1 MKSTN
6 KKTFCLPIL
15 IFILTV
21 VACLILKVLAF
32 SIPSEIVKKN
42 VEKSQI
48 TIENTGDYPILA
60 MWNSSYEWI
69 DKGWNISDFYTE
81 WMMVNVAY
89 NVESDHPLKS
99 SMLNTR
105 IMSDTS
111 NASLSLLN
119 DMNSAYTLQD
129 IDNPVQYWL
138 GSAAIIR
145 ILLYFYDYSQILTL
159 LHFMF
164 GLLIFLTSICLY
176 RRTQSIGTS
185 MAFILALYCISATTV
200 SFSFTY
206 GMVFIVAFLFIIVIC
221 NYCSDLSNGPILFL
235 VVGTITAF
243 IDWMSTPSV
252 TCTLPLAVFIVI
264 TYDTTSFSVKD
275 MVFKRLLNI
284 INCGM
289 SWCIGYAG
297 MLMSKWFFSMIF
309 TNENIIQI
317 VQKRVLADSGVEI
330 SNKIQYYFEIL
341 NNYFKMLTSYKLNL
355 NWIWCVIIIITI
367 IGFLWKVC
375 SQTSYSLYIEL
386 LIISIVPFIWPIVL
400 MWHSHEHYWFT
411 YRNLVVTIFV
421 GFELFI
427 YTLMEVRKQLL
438 KAKSSKL

>member
-176 RRTQSIGTS
+176 RRTQSI
-185 MAFILALYCISATTV
+185 MV
-200 SFSFTY
+200 S
-206 GMVFIVAFLFIIVIC
+206 
-221 NYCSDLSNGPILFL
+221 
-235 VVGTITAF
+235 
-243 IDWMSTPSV
+243 
-252 TCTLPLAVFIVI
+252 
-264 TYDTTSFSVKD
+264 
-275 MVFKRLLNI
+275 
-284 INCGM
+284 
-289 SWCIGYAG
+289 
-297 MLMSKWFFSMIF
+297 
-309 TNENIIQI
+309 
-317 VQKRVLADSGVEI
+317 
-330 SNKIQYYFEIL
+330 
-341 NNYFKMLTSYKLNL
+341 
-355 NWIWCVIIIITI
+355 
-367 IGFLWKVC
+367 
-375 SQTSYSLYIEL
+375 
-386 LIISIVPFIWPIVL
+386 
-400 MWHSHEHYWFT
+400 
-411 YRNLVVTIFV
+411 
-421 GFELFI
+421 
-427 YTLMEVRKQLL
+427 
-438 KAKSSKL
+438 